1 MTASQLAAPAF
12 TRFALVFGVGFVL
25 GTVRVLWIAPQLGAR
40 AAELAEAPVMLVVIY
55 FAARWIAKRFCRP
68 AVSDGA
74 RRHRVDR
81 IRLEANVAEP
91 CVAADGH
98 TGPPLNTTLGVLNV
112 WVAIEFAE

>member
-74 RRHRVDR
+74 RRHRANPFVSR
-81 IRLEANVAEP
+81 QMWPNPVLQRTAIR
-91 CVAADGH
+91 GRR
-98 TGPPLNTTLGVLNV
+98 
-112 WVAIEFAE
+112 